1 MLSTVTYALS
11 KKYTD
16 KAVEAAADVAVDK
29 AVDAAKE
36 AVSQDMS
43 EFSGRL
49 DTLERDVDY
58 DFRKLYQDKGK
69 DEDYLN
75 TSVTYFSNRVKGL
88 EDIKQY
94 IDEERDPSNEWDGEK
109 YTFNRNNVLTRIDA
123 ENYKCKIYRG
133 LEFYKNEWVFDVY
146 CKNKNEPVAILCPW
160 TTGITSTPSYDEC
173 KVIYADKAGPVD
185 KTILLS
191 RLVAEYPVFGSHR
204 DGAACPCTIILNSY
218 QSEPVLYNHKFSEI
232 NTYTKA
238 ETDAAIEAAS
248 QDMSEFSERLDTVE
262 EGVERNSDAIDKKQW
277 YVDAHF
283 AYLDNRIGG
292 LRDLNQYTDK
302 ERSASTTFSGKKFI
316 FNDGVLIQVAD
327 ENYQCKMYYN
337 LEFFLSNEWVFDAYC
352 NDVKVPVAIVCKYGS
367 NGVDYEHCEVLYAA
381 EVGPIDKSIILSRGA
396 SGPFDTNRCMV
407 ILNSYQSEPVLYSH
421 EFSGINIYTKDETD
435 AAIENV
441 SQSMDALSQD
451 VNELSEQ
458 LDTVK
463 ADMSIIDKK
472 TDASNSWSGKRCGF
486 SNDKLALIDDENY
499 QCKLYYGYDIADN
512 EWVFDAYCND
522 VNIPVAI
529 LCRQDIGD
537 LQDLCIPIYA
547 TKVGPVN
554 KTISI
559 TQESTG
565 FPNDWGTIIVN
576 SYQSE
581 PTLYQHRL
589 DVYTR
594 EGTDA
599 AIANAINSA
608 ITGVINTAY

>member
-11 KKYTD
+11 KKYADKVVEKATD
-16 KAVEAAADVAVDK
+16 GVVDK
-29 AVDAAKE
+29 AVDKVMENITPELTELSADVNYCNERADENKDFVE
-36 AVSQDMS
+36 TIRQGY
-43 EFSGRL
+43 GRYLL
-49 DTLERDVDY
+49 D
-58 DFRKLYQDKGK
+58 F
-69 DEDYLN
+69 
-75 TSVTYFSNRVKGL
+75 KGL
-88 EDIKQY
+88 RQY
-94 IDEERDPSNEWDGEK
+94 IDEEQNPK
-109 YTFNRNNVLTRIDA
+109 YTGNGERYIVNDA
-123 ENYKCKIYRG
+123 VRRVVDEDYKCK
-133 LEFYKNEWVFDVY
+133 VFDVFGFKETEYVFDAY
-146 CKNKNEPVAILCPW
+146 CKDIREPIAILCLY
-160 TTGITSTPSYDEC
+160 TSEISDEIPLDQC
-173 KVIYADKAGPVD
+173 VPIYATKVGPVD
-185 KTILLS
+185 KTIILD
-191 RLVAEYPVFGSHR
+191 RLRWDFPTYGLFLNGCR
-204 DGAACPCTIILNSY
+204 IILNSY
-218 QSEPVLYNHKFSEI
+218 QSEPILYHHKFDSV
-232 NTYTKA
+232 NVYTKD

-262 EGVERNSDAIDKKQW
+262 ENVESNSNAIDKEQW

-352 NDVKVPVAIVCKYGS
+352 NDINVPVAIVCKYGS
-367 NGVDYEHCEVLYAA
+367 NGTDYEHCEALYAS

-396 SGPFDTNRCMV
+396 SGPFDTDRCTV

-421 EFSGINIYTKDETD
+421 EFSGINVYAKDETD

-441 SQSMDALSQD
+441 SQSMDALSQSVD
-451 VNELSEQ
+451 ELSEQ

-472 TDASNSWSGKRCGF
+472 TDASSSISEKRFGF
-486 SNDKLALIDDENY
+486 SNDKLALIDDEDY
-499 QCKLYYGYDIADN
+499 ECKVYFGYDIADK

-522 VNIPVAI
+522 INIPVAI
-529 LCRQDIGD
+529 VCRNGAGD

-559 TQESTG
+559 TKESTG
-565 FPNDWGTIIVN
+565 FPNDWGTIVLN

-581 PTLYQHRL
+581 PTLYEHRL

-608 ITGVINTAY
+608 ITDVINTAY